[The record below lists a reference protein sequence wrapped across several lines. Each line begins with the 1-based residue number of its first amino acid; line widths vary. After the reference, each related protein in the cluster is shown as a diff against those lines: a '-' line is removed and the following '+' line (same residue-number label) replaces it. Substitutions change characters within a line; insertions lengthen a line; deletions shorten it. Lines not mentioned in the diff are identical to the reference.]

1 MSDET
6 AQAPRWIALATN
18 LFALWTVL
26 GVAWAWLVPAH
37 FAWVAGSQI
46 AGQPLISVML
56 GAIMLGMGLTLTVE
70 DFRKV
75 LAMPR
80 CVAAGVVLQFTVMP
94 LAGVMAAMTF
104 GLDEGLAVG
113 LILVACCPGG
123 TASNV
128 VTYLARANVALSV
141 AMTLCS
147 TLVAIVASPLLTGWL
162 AGVYVEIDQWSL
174 FRGMVSIVL
183 IPVVAGVLLNTL
195 LPQAMRR
202 VAVWSPL
209 VSIVAIVL
217 IVGAIVGNSKALII
231 ENAGVLLL
239 AVFMLHAVGFAI
251 GWLAPRLFGFGPDEQ
266 RTISIEVGMQNSG
279 LGASLASQASFA
291 AQFANPLQAALAPVP
306 SAISSVYHVVIGSIL
321 AGIWARTGRGGQ

>member
-1 MSDET
+1 MSDHVG
-6 AQAPRWIALATN
+6 QPRWIALATN
-18 LFALWTVL
+18 LFAVWTVL
-26 GVAWAWLVPAH
+26 GVAWAWFVPAH
-37 FAWVAGSQI
+37 FAWVTGRQV

-56 GAIMLGMGLTLTVE
+56 GVIMLGMGLTLTLE

-80 CVAAGVVLQFTVMP
+80 CVAAGVALQFTVMP
-94 LAGVMAAMTF
+94 LAGVLAAWAF
-104 GLDEGLAVG
+104 GLEQGLAVG
-113 LILVACCPGG
+113 IILVACCPGG

-128 VTYLARANVALSV
+128 VAYLARANVALSV

-147 TLVAIVASPLLTGWL
+147 TLVAIVATPLLTGWL
-162 AGVYVEIDQWSL
+162 GGVYVEIDQWSL
-174 FRGMVSIVL
+174 FRSMVAIVL

-195 LPQAMRR
+195 FPRAMQR

-209 VSIVAIVL
+209 VSILAIVL

-231 ENAGVLLL
+231 EHAGVLLL
-239 AVFMLHAVGFAI
+239 AVFVLHATGFAL
-251 GWLAPRLFGFGPDEQ
+251 GWLVPRLLGFGPEEQ

-279 LGASLASQASFA
+279 LGASLAALPSFA

-321 AGIWARTGRGGQ
+321 AGLWSRSGGGR

>member
-1 MSDET
+1 
-6 AQAPRWIALATN
+6 
-18 LFALWTVL
+18 
-26 GVAWAWLVPAH
+26 
-37 FAWVAGSQI
+37 
-46 AGQPLISVML
+46 
-56 GAIMLGMGLTLTVE
+56 
-70 DFRKV
+70 
-75 LAMPR
+75 
-80 CVAAGVVLQFTVMP
+80 
-94 LAGVMAAMTF
+94 
-104 GLDEGLAVG
+104 
-113 LILVACCPGG
+113 
-123 TASNV
+123 
-128 VTYLARANVALSV
+128 
-141 AMTLCS
+141 
-147 TLVAIVASPLLTGWL
+147 
-162 AGVYVEIDQWSL
+162 
-174 FRGMVSIVL
+174 
-183 IPVVAGVLLNTL
+183 
-195 LPQAMRR
+195 